1 MKDRFTEAV
10 SEMQERSAFACE
22 TCDHHVIGKAG
33 HGGGRVYDINRGLRL
48 INRDPSP
55 AGP

>member
-1 MKDRFTEAV
+1 MKDRFSEAV
-10 SEMQERSAFACE
+10 RELQEKSAFACE
-22 TCDHHVIGKAG
+22 TCDHHLIGKSG